1 MPSPADAILT
11 LVIFLAATL
20 LQGFFGF
27 GFGIAAMAGLTLSH
41 DLVHAA
47 GVVNITG
54 ILTTTWMALRL
65 RHHILGKLVLRML
78 PALVVGVAL
87 GVTAL
92 QRLDRDLM
100 VSILGVSIVVI
111 SIWNLAQPRLRS
123 RESPWLD
130 NAVGLLGGLLSG
142 AFNTGGPPVIIH
154 LYRRPESPEVLKA
167 TLQSLFLAMG
177 LARLPMAATQGLLT
191 QSMWV
196 ESLLVIPALAAGLAG
211 GIALARY
218 VPPDRFRRTCWI
230 ALGLLGVALLVAG

>member
-11 LVIFLAATL
+11 LVIFLAAAL

-54 ILTTTWMALRL
+54 ILTTTWMAFRL
-65 RHHILGKLVLRML
+65 RHHILRKLVLRML
-78 PALVVGVAL
+78 PAIVVGVAL
-87 GVTAL
+87 GISAL

-100 VSILGVSIVVI
+100 VSFLGVSIVVI
-111 SIWNLAQPRLRS
+111 SLWNLVQPRLRS

-130 NAVGLLGGLLSG
+130 NAVALLAGLLNG

-177 LARLPMAATQGLLT
+177 LARLPMAATQGLLS

-196 ESLLVIPALAAGLAG
+196 ESVLVIPALIGGLAG
-211 GIALARY
+211 GMALARHI
-218 VPPDRFRRTCWI
+218 PPDRFRRTCWI
-230 ALGLLGVALLVAG
+230 ALGLLGVGLLVAG